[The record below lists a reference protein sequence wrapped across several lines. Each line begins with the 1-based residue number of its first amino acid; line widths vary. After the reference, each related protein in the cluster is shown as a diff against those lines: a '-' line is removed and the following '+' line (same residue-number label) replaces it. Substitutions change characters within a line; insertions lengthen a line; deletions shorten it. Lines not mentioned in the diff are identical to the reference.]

1 MSATDLAKSEASWP
15 SFVDYEQFILFG
27 DSITQGSGNQ
37 EKGFAFAP
45 ALQQDYI
52 RRFDVINRGFSGY
65 TSEQGVSILPLF
77 FPSPEKEKVRL
88 MTVFFGANDAVLPG
102 FHQHVPLNVYEDS
115 LTKILTHPVVQAHG
129 TKLLL
134 LTPPP
139 VNEYQF
145 FTHGPEPEPVSL
157 QRRAAQTKL
166 YADAAR
172 RVGQA
177 LNVPVVDIWT
187 AFMTAVG
194 WTEGDPLAGS
204 KEAAPNEK
212 LEGLL
217 SDGLHFNPPAYR
229 IMYEEVIKVIRECYP
244 ELAPEEVPMNFPPW
258 DSAPKR

>member
-45 ALQQDYI
+45 ALQQ
-52 RRFDVINRGFSGY
+52 
-65 TSEQGVSILPLF
+65 
-77 FPSPEKEKVRL
+77 EKEKVRL

-212 LEGLL
+212 LEALL
-217 SDGLHFNPPAYR
+217 SDGLHFNPPGYR

>member
-1 MSATDLAKSEASWP
+1 MSATDLAKSDASWP
-15 SFVDYEQFILFG
+15 SFVEYEQFILFG
-27 DSITQGSGNQ
+27 DSITQGSCNQ

-45 ALQQDYI
+45 ALQQDYGIRADYI
-52 RRFDVINRGFSGY
+52 RRFDVINRGFSLLNIIK
-65 TSEQGVSILPLF
+65 Q
-77 FPSPEKEKVRL
+77 
-88 MTVFFGANDAVLPG
+88 TVFFGANDAVLPG

-115 LTKILTHPVVQAHG
+115 LTKILTHPAVQAHG

-157 QRRAAQTKL
+157 QRRASQTKL

-172 RVGQA
+172 RVGQT

-194 WTEGDPLAGS
+194 WKEGEPLAGS
-204 KEAAPNEK
+204 KEAPPNEK
-212 LEGLL
+212 LEALL
-217 SDGLHFNPPAYR
+217 SDGLHFNPPAYK
-229 IMYEEVIKVIRECYP
+229 IMYEEVLKVIRECYP